1 MCGIV
6 AHHGLV
12 PALPALLDGLE
23 RLEYRGYDSVGV
35 ALDPGDG
42 GLPSVHRTVG
52 RLPALVAALPGEAHG
67 ATSGIG
73 HTRWASHGAP
83 VAANA
88 HPHRDCSGHVALVHN
103 GTIEDASRVR
113 AELAVRG
120 HRIATEV
127 DSELIA
133 HRIEDALPA
142 VPDLHAVV
150 RAVAL
155 AVDGLRGTWALA
167 VLVGGVDG
175 VVLARRSSPLL
186 VGAGGGRLMA
196 ASDELGLGPEIT
208 EAREVP
214 DGHLVALAGDVLWFD
229 GQARPVPAPS
239 SWSLGARSASVDRGS
254 APDFTAKEIDEQPAA
269 ARRLLDGL
277 LGRLQ
282 GGQLLE
288 DLGLGAPARIRLV
301 ACGTSGHAAEVTA
314 RVLAVE
320 GAIPTRVVT
329 ASEPDLAV
337 PEPGTLTVAVSQ
349 SGETADVLAALDR
362 WGDPVLAITNAPR
375 SSLARRADA
384 VLGLGCG
391 PEVGVAATKTFTA
404 QVVAG
409 VALALAVAS
418 GTGRLSAARLAHLEE
433 VLDGLPMRLA
443 TTAARAAG
451 PAADLAEELAGEPG
465 VVFVSRGA
473 GVPYAREGALKL
485 EELTYR
491 WVEAVPAGELK
502 HGPIALL
509 GPGTPA
515 VVVAAKPR
523 GRLAVGIAEMTARGA
538 RAVVVGPPEDATL
551 PTCAPSEEPPWGPLE
566 AAIALQLFA
575 REMTVRL
582 GHEVD
587 RPRNLAKSVTVE

>member
-12 PALPALLDGLE
+12 PALPALLDGLG

-42 GLPSVHRTVG
+42 GPPSVHRTAG
-52 RLPALVAALPGEAHG
+52 RLPALVAALPADVHG
-67 ATSGIG
+67 ATTGIG
-73 HTRWASHGAP
+73 HTRWATHGAP

-88 HPHRDCSGHVALVHN
+88 HPHRDCSGRVALVHN
-103 GTIEDASRVR
+103 GTIEDASRLR

-120 HRIATEV
+120 HGIVTEV
-127 DSELIA
+127 DSELVA

-142 VPDLHAVV
+142 VPDLDAVV
-150 RAVAL
+150 RAVAQ
-155 AVDGLRGTWALA
+155 AVDGLRGAWALA
-167 VLVGGVDG
+167 VLVAGVDG

-186 VGAGGGRLMA
+186 VGAGTDRHMA
-196 ASDELGLGPEIT
+196 ASDELGLGPEVT

-214 DGHLVALAGDVLWFD
+214 DGHLVALADEVRWFD
-229 GQARPVPAPS
+229 AQARPVPAPGA
-239 SWSLGARSASVDRGS
+239 WSLGARSTAVDRGS

-269 ARRLLDGL
+269 TRRLLDGL
-277 LGRLQ
+277 LGRLH
-282 GGQLLE
+282 GGRLLG
-288 DLGLGAPARIRLV
+288 DLGLGTPERVRLV

-320 GAIPTRVVT
+320 GGIPARVVT

-337 PEPGTLTVAVSQ
+337 PEPGTLTVALSQ

-391 PEVGVAATKTFTA
+391 PEVGVAATKTFTS

-409 VALALAVAS
+409 VAVALAVGARAGAVSAS
-418 GTGRLSAARLAHLEE
+418 RLAQLES
-433 VLDGLPMRLA
+433 VLDGLPARLA
-443 TTAARAAG
+443 TTASLAAA
-451 PAADLAEELAGEPG
+451 PAAALADELADEPG

-491 WVEAVPAGELK
+491 RVQAVPAGELK

-509 GPGTPA
+509 GPGTP
-515 VVVAAKPR
+515 VVVVNAEPR
-523 GRLAVGIAEMTARGA
+523 GRLAVGVSEITARGA
-538 RAVVVGPPEDATL
+538 RAVLVGASEDATL
-551 PTCAPSEEPPWGPLE
+551 PISSPAEEPPWGPLE
-566 AAIALQLFA
+566 AAVALQLFA